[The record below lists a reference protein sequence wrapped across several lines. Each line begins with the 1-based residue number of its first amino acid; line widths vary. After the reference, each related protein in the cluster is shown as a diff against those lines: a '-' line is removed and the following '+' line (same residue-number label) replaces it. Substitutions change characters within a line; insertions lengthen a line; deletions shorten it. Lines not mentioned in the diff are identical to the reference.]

1 MTEYDTLA
9 FSIISEDDKILFPTS
24 KRLKTDF
31 LALVLVI
38 LLVFS
43 LLTLYFNKVLFFS
56 IKYECGIKSFRT
68 LPKKV

>member
-31 LALVLVI
+31 LALVLLI

-56 IKYECGIKSFRT
+56 I
-68 LPKKV
+68 